1 MKPELYEQFI
11 SLKEMGRRAE
21 AKVVLDEFIAS
32 FQSFGEKAVWVRAFL
47 ERQEFED
54 KIRHEIYEQLVFP
67 VLLEGYS
74 RKDVWSVFNLAK
86 TSQNLYAA
94 KSLHAV
100 VEFRSEFQFLIEA
113 YELEPTEQV
122 RKYLL
127 DRQIRGFHYSQHEWP
142 AGILYGS
149 NGASLDECDE
159 ILQEVTAA
167 RILDRENVRS
177 LFLTEFEAKVKEY
190 KSRLSQRQSIG

>member
-11 SLKEMGRRAE
+11 SLKETGRRAE

-32 FQSFGEKAVWVRAFL
+32 FQSLGEKAVWVRAFL

-54 KIRHEIYEQLVFP
+54 KIRHEIYEELVFP

-74 RKDVWSVFNLAK
+74 RKDAWSVCNLAK

-94 KSLHAV
+94 KSLHAA
-100 VEFRSEFQFLIEA
+100 VEFRSEFQFLAEA
-113 YELEPTEQV
+113 YELEPTEQI

-149 NGASLDECDE
+149 NGASLNECDE
-159 ILQEVTAA
+159 ILQDVAAA
-167 RILDRENVRS
+167 RTLDRENIHS
-177 LFLTEFEAKVKEY
+177 LFLTEFEIKVKGY